1 MNRVFLMCA
10 ALLVA
15 SCNPEA
21 ERTHVDDV
29 EAVNGE
35 YETGHTN
42 DSDGAMQDDDM
53 AFDEAV
59 DARSI
64 DGRWGIQYEACSDGN
79 DSGDGVILISRYDVI
94 MGMDA
99 CSIAGVTETDGVYEI
114 DGLCEGPEGAYDY
127 TFYFS
132 SPQDGVLRWDNREL
146 DRVEDYV
153 SCDGGAM
160 H

>member
-1 MNRVFLMCA
+1 MKRIYLMGA
-10 ALLVA
+10 AMLVA
-15 SCNPEA
+15 ACAQEA
-21 ERTHVDDV
+21 EQNTVDDV

-35 YETGHTN
+35 YETGQID
-42 DSDGAMQDDDM
+42 DSEAAMADDM
-53 AFDEAV
+53 SFEEVA
-59 DARSI
+59 DARPI
-64 DGRWGIQYEACSDGN
+64 DGRWGIQYEACSEDN
-79 DSGDGVILISRYDVI
+79 ESGDGVILISRYDVI

-99 CSIAGVTETDGVYEI
+99 CSIAGVTEMDGVYEI
-114 DGLCEGPEGAYDY
+114 DGMCDGMEGAYDY

-153 SCDGGAM
+153 SCDGGGM

>member
-1 MNRVFLMCA
+1 MKRIYLMGA

-15 SCNPEA
+15 ACAQETEQDS
-21 ERTHVDDV
+21 VDDV

-35 YETGHTN
+35 YETGYID
-42 DSDGAMQDDDM
+42 DSEGGPEDEE
-53 AFDEAV
+53 AFDELV
-59 DARSI
+59 EARSI
-64 DGRWGIQYEACSDGN
+64 DGRWGVQYETCSEDN
-79 DSGDGVILISRYDVI
+79 ESGDGVILISRYDVI

-99 CSIAGVTETDGVYEI
+99 CSIAGVTEVDGIYEI
-114 DGLCEGPEGAYDY
+114 DGMCDGTEGAYEY

-132 SPQDGVLRWDNREL
+132 SPQEGVLRWDNREL